1 MSYTHTVKIKL
12 PVAMA
17 AMADIAAAVG
27 RALDPDTGGD
37 KSFSRDVTGAD
48 AEGLPIFGDT
58 ISTSTPCTEA
68 FATQAMYML
77 THPEALHAAVS
88 ADYAARWV
96 DMTPPTLAEC
106 EQFCLGV
113 IVPDVTQMHPQ
124 LTQGINFTS
133 IYK

>member
-17 AMADIAAAVG
+17 DIAAAIG

-58 ISTSTPCTEA
+58 ISTSTPCTEEFHA
-68 FATQAMYML
+68 QATYML
-77 THPEALHAAVS
+77 ANPQALHAAVS
-88 ADYAARWV
+88 ADYAARWADLV
-96 DMTPPTLAEC
+96 PPTLKEC
-106 EQFCLGV
+106 EQFCAGV
-113 IVPDVTQMHPQ
+113 IVPDVTPDAPTVNPRNQ
-124 LTQGINFTS
+124 F
-133 IYK
+133 Y

>member
-12 PVAMA
+12 PVD
-17 AMADIAAAVG
+17 MADIAAAIG

-68 FATQAMYML
+68 FSTQAMYML
-77 THPEALHAAVS
+77 THPEALYAAVS

-96 DMTPPTLAEC
+96 DMTAPTLAEC
-106 EQFCLGV
+106 EQFCAGV
-113 IVPDVTQMHPQ
+113 IVPESVTDTLIDIVLQE
-124 LTQGINFTS
+124 
-133 IYK
+133 